1 MQGKER
7 KMNKVQHQL
16 KYRFQQLAADKS
28 GAGAVHKLYIYDEI
42 RAVGPFNWDTWDF
55 DESETSAK
63 FFRDRLNE
71 IPDGEEIELHVNS
84 AGGEVGEGVTIYN
97 LLREKSRAG
106 SRIVGYVDG
115 MAYSVAM
122 DIVMACDEIHMGQGT
137 SMFLHN
143 PWTCAQGNAEQ
154 LRNIADQLDG
164 LAAASLQ
171 LYVDRAQGKAS
182 EEDVKNMMDKETLLD
197 PASCLAY
204 GFCDV
209 VDSFQT
215 KDERADPEDPEDTD
229 PEDPEDTDSE
239 DPDATDPE
247 DPEYTDNAA
256 KQLKR
261 LNTSN
266 REVLKMLQSIK
277 DRKEKTV
284 NLKATL
290 TAAIGRVG
298 SK

>member
-1 MQGKER
+1 
-7 KMNKVQHQL
+7 MNKAQHQL
-16 KYRFQQLAADKS
+16 KYRFQQSAGDK
-28 GAGAVHKLYIYDEI
+28 AGTSVVHKLYIYDEI
-42 RAVGPFNWDTWDF
+42 RARGDFNWDTWDF
-55 DESETSAK
+55 DQSETSAK
-63 FFRDRLNE
+63 YFRDRLDE

-97 LLREKSRAG
+97 LLRQKSGAG

-122 DIVMACDEIHMGQGT
+122 DIIMACDEIHMGQGT

-143 PWTCAQGNAEQ
+143 PWTCAQGNAAQ
-154 LRNIADQLDG
+154 LRAIADQMDA
-164 LAAASLQ
+164 LAEASCQ

-182 EEDVKNMMDKETLLD
+182 AEDVKAMMDKETLLD
-197 PASCLAY
+197 PQSCLNF

-209 VDSFQT
+209 VDTFQA
-215 KDERADPEDPEDTD
+215 KDDDADPDDGAADPDDGAGDDPAAGTD
-229 PEDPEDTDSE
+229 PNDDD
-239 DPDATDPE
+239 D
-247 DPEYTDNAA
+247 AA
-256 KQLKR
+256 KQLAR
-261 LNTSN
+261 LQAST
-266 REVLKMLQSIK
+266 REVVKMLQGIK
-277 DRKEKTV
+277 DRREKPV

>member
-1 MQGKER
+1 M
-7 KMNKVQHQL
+7 
-16 KYRFQQLAADKS
+16 
-28 GAGAVHKLYIYDEI
+28 
-42 RAVGPFNWDTWDF
+42 
-55 DESETSAK
+55 
-63 FFRDRLNE
+63 
-71 IPDGEEIELHVNS
+71 
-84 AGGEVGEGVTIYN
+84 TIYN

-182 EEDVKNMMDKETLLD
+182 EEDVKNMMDKDTLLD

-215 KDERADPEDPEDTD
+215 KDEPADPEDPEDTD

-239 DPDATDPE
+239 DPDAADPE
-247 DPEYTDNAA
+247 DPEETGNAT

-261 LNTSN
+261 LNASN

-277 DRKEKTV
+277 DRKKTV

>member
-1 MQGKER
+1 
-7 KMNKVQHQL
+7 MNKVQHQL
-16 KYRFQQLAADKS
+16 KYRFQQLAADKN
-28 GAGAVHKLYIYDEI
+28 GAGAAHKLYIYDEI
-42 RAVGPFNWDTWDF
+42 RAVGPFNWETWDF

-63 FFRDRLNE
+63 FFRDRLEE

-84 AGGEVGEGVTIYN
+84 VGGEVGEGVTIYN

-164 LAAASLQ
+164 MAAASLQ

-182 EEDVKNMMDKETLLD
+182 EEDVKAMMDKETLLD

-204 GFCDV
+204 GFCDI
-209 VDSFQT
+209 VDSFQA
-215 KDERADPEDPEDTD
+215 KDEPEDPEDTD
-229 PEDPEDTDSE
+229 PKDPDAADPDAADPEGPEDTD
-239 DPDATDPE
+239 D
-247 DPEYTDNAA
+247 AA

-261 LNTSN
+261 LNASN

-277 DRKEKTV
+277 DRREKPV

-290 TAAIGRVG
+290 TAAIGRVV
-298 SK
+298 SNP